1 MSKAYIIYQIRALD
15 PNIEHM
21 YVGSTQDFTKRKCRH
36 KTNCYNPNDR
46 SYKIPLYQFIRANG
60 GWDAFEMVPLKEVQ
74 CDTKLKA
81 RMAEEDERKKL
92 KEQLNVRRAH
102 RDEDAKNENRQTYN
116 HQYYEQNREQLL
128 VYQQLYREQNSERLL
143 GQKHQYYLDNKDKI
157 MEKHKTKIM
166 CDCGALVSSNH
177 FARHKQSANHQ
188 NIKTNSL

>member
-1 MSKAYIIYQIRALD
+1 MSKTYIIYQIRALD
-15 PNIEHM
+15 PNIEHV

-81 RMAEEDERKKL
+81 RMTEEDERKKL

-102 RDEDAKNENRQTYN
+102 RDEDAKNEYKQTYITYN
-116 HQYYEQNREQLL
+116 ITYITIN
-128 VYQQLYREQNSERLL
+128 
-143 GQKHQYYLDNKDKI
+143 I
-157 MEKHKTKIM
+157 I
-166 CDCGALVSSNH
+166 
-177 FARHKQSANHQ
+177 
-188 NIKTNSL
+188 IKTESNS

>member
-92 KEQLNVRRAH
+92 KAQLNVRRAH
-102 RDEDAKNENRQTYN
+102 RDEATKNEYKQTYN
-116 HQYYEQNREQLL
+116 HQYYEKNREQLQ
-128 VYQQLYREQNSERLL
+128 VYQQQYRELNSERLL
-143 GQKHQYYLDNKDKI
+143 AQNHQYYLDNKDKI
-157 MEKHKTKIM
+157 MEKHKTKIK
-166 CDCGALVSSNH
+166 CDCGALVSYNH
-177 FARHKQSANHQ
+177 LARHKQSANQQ